1 MEDKTYEVGRV
12 EITSTEY
19 RDLVKEAVESARDA
33 SEARSAKWKVESER
47 DAIKKE
53 LEEAKTEIARL
64 KREIDCYRSAYSTT
78 AQTTLYNDSITNIVK
93 RTEEEY

>member
-19 RDLVKEAVESARDA
+19 RDLVKEAVEASRDA
-33 SEARSAKWKVESER
+33 SESRSAKWKAESER

-53 LEEAKTEIARL
+53 LDLARSEIARL
-64 KREIDCYRSAYSTT
+64 KSEIDCYRT
-78 AQTTLYNDSITNIVK
+78 ACSSVTQTTLYNHTMANTTMN
-93 RTEEEY
+93 TEGEF

>member
-33 SEARSAKWKVESER
+33 SEARSAKWKAESER

-53 LEEAKTEIARL
+53 LDLARSEIERL
-64 KREIDCYRSAYSTT
+64 KSEIDCYRSACSHA
-78 AQTTLYNDSITNIVK
+78 AQTTLYNRLNSNTTMN
-93 RTEEEY
+93 TEGEF